1 MLKGK
6 TYRFVPWSDGK
17 SATHNIDTP
26 AANMTYT
33 ATYKLATIKT
43 LSAIAD
49 AYVRDGSFASTNYG
63 TASELVT
70 KTSAPGYQRVT
81 YLKFD
86 LTSIST
92 ITNAKLRLFGKLSAS
107 TTGGIATGVYAASAT
122 PAWTESSLT
131 WNARPLPTGSA
142 LATRT
147 ISDTTAR
154 WYEWDLTSY
163 LKQQKALGKSSVTL
177 ILKNPASTANYCTFN
192 SRQAASNGP
201 QLVITP

>member
-1 MLKGK
+1 M
-6 TYRFVPWSDGK
+6 
-17 SATHNIDTP
+17 
-26 AANMTYT
+26 
-33 ATYKLATIKT
+33 YKLATPRT

-49 AYVRDGSFASTNYG
+49 AYVRDGSFASTNFG
-63 TASELVT
+63 SATELIT
-70 KTSAPGYQRVT
+70 KTNAPGFQRQT

-92 ITNAKLRLFGKLSAS
+92 ITNAKLRLFGKLSA
-107 TTGGIATGVYAASAT
+107 TTAGGLATGVYAAAST

-142 LATRT
+142 LSTQI
-147 ISDTTAR
+147 ISDTAAR

-163 LKQQKALGKSSVTL
+163 LKQQKALGKTTVTL
-177 ILKNPASTANYCTFN
+177 VLKNLASTANYCTFN
-192 SRQAASNGP
+192 SRQAATNAP